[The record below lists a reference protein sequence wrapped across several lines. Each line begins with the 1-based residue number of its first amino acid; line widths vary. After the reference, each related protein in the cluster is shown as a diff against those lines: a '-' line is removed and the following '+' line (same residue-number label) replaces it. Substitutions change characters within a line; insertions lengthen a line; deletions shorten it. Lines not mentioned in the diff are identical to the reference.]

1 MYIIWRSQI
10 EHRYSRVNGRRSGA
24 LGVFLFSLKLS
35 LIFVEAILLDES
47 PLTSSVQ
54 VGNIPEKKDSKR
66 FKEIGNFNRK
76 LLQICQLPLISG
88 KDTRRVRGRF
98 GVQFTALTYNLPK
111 RDRITGPI
119 D

>member
-10 EHRYSRVNGRRSGA
+10 EHRYSRVNGRRSGV

-54 VGNIPEKKDSKR
+54 VGNIPEKKKR
-66 FKEIGNFNRK
+66 FKEIGNFEQK
-76 LLQICQLPLISG
+76 I
-88 KDTRRVRGRF
+88 
-98 GVQFTALTYNLPK
+98 TANLPA
-111 RDRITGPI
+111 PI
-119 D
+119 DQW